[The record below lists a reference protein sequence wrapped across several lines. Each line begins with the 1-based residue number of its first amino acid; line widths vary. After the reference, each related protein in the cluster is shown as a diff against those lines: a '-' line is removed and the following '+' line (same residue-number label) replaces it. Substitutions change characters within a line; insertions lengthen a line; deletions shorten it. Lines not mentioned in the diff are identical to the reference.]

1 MTLGGVLRAIGLKE
15 FREQMRPLVEG
26 IATHGGDPCIILD
39 RGEPVAI
46 LIAFEEAD
54 RYARAEA
61 GLSMLRGKGIYAELA
76 EGLDQLP
83 SLVRGDQR
91 VTESAKRRVNLQPRP
106 ILGYLSGIVSI
117 ATIRTDLARYLEKVT
132 HGQVITVAGRDRNSA
147 TLISA
152 TEFERLRGLRPT
164 IGWFRSQGLDLS
176 SAETEDVDAFVTSFP
191 VETRSSAGRHVV
203 NG

>member
-15 FREQMRPLVEG
+15 FRVQMRPLVEE
-26 IATHGGDPCIILD
+26 IAHGGGDPRIILD

-46 LIAFEEAD
+46 LINFEEAD

-83 SLVRGDQR
+83 EIVRGTRR
-91 VTESAKRRVNLQPRP
+91 VTESAKRELNLRPRP
-106 ILGYLSGIVSI
+106 ILGYLSGIVSV
-117 ATIRTDLARYLEKVT
+117 ATIRTDLSKYMDKVT
-132 HGQVITVAGRDRNSA
+132 RGQVITIAGRDRNAA

-152 TEFERLRGLRPT
+152 GEFERLRSLRPT

-176 SAETEDVDAFVTSFP
+176 SAETEDVDAFVKSFP
-191 VETRSSAGRHVV
+191 ENRSSTGRHVV